1 MVGHEHVRTDP
12 HRLAWGK
19 FGQGI
24 EKHPALGVGEENRR
38 PVDTTQYRVHRQAGG
53 DDARVS
59 WHVVTSSGKNRC
71 RHFSKKPWSVPGFP
85 LASDLESPM
94 TAFLIVLFIA
104 LVLIP
109 LADTAGKDV
118 AITVGVIIGAVLLLF
133 WLGGRG

>member
-1 MVGHEHVRTDP
+1 
-12 HRLAWGK
+12 
-19 FGQGI
+19 
-24 EKHPALGVGEENRR
+24 
-38 PVDTTQYRVHRQAGG
+38 
-53 DDARVS
+53 
-59 WHVVTSSGKNRC
+59 
-71 RHFSKKPWSVPGFP
+71 
-85 LASDLESPM
+85 M